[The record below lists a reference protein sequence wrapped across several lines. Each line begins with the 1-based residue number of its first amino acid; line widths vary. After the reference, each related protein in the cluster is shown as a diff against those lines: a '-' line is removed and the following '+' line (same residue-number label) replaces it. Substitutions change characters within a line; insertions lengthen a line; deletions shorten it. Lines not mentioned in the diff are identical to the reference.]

1 MKTALKIF
9 AFIFVLTVSMTSCS
23 STDHPMDK
31 FYPDDPFYPYD
42 PETLQKLHQNIRPT
56 KPIKI
61 PDTMRIVAADPALY
75 IITQDSV
82 SQDTTPQDSIN

>member
-1 MKTALKIF
+1 MKTILKIL
-9 AFIFVLTVSMTSCS
+9 AFVFVVTVTMTSCDS
-23 STDHPMDK
+23 HITNYPPNDHFPC
-31 FYPDDPFYPYD
+31 D

-61 PDTMRIVAADPALY
+61 PDTLRILTADPALY

-82 SQDTTPQDSIN
+82 PQDTTPQDSIN